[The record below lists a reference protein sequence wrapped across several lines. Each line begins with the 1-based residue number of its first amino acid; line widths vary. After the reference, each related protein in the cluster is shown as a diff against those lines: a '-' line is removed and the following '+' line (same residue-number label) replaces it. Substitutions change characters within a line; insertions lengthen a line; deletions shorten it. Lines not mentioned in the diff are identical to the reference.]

1 MGDLE
6 TAGVGI
12 GAYKKSGSGNGDAE
26 RHDLSF
32 LLRRY
37 VQGVMSGSSRILG
50 GRRFDPGVFEVV
62 RHRIAIRGLSPVF
75 RGYRIV
81 HISDVHYGQW
91 VSDERLGG
99 IVGMIND
106 ERPDLIAITG
116 DFVSYTADCADD
128 MAPLLRDLRPRDATL
143 GVLGNHDHW
152 AGAGKVRSL
161 LKASGIIDV
170 SNDFFTIERGQA
182 RLNVA
187 GVDSVLLK
195 KNRLYEVLEVM
206 PSDVP
211 AILLSHEPDYADT
224 SAITGR
230 FGLQLSGHSHGG
242 QVIIPK
248 VGTPLRG
255 SLCWRYPHGLYRVRD
270 MALYT
275 TRGIGTNSFWLRVN
289 CPPEVTVIELE
300 SKDQ

>member
-1 MGDLE
+1 MGYPEITDAE
-6 TAGVGI
+6 GI
-12 GAYKKSGSGNGDAE
+12 GGGSGDAE

-37 VQGVMSGSSRILG
+37 VQGAMSGSSRMLG
-50 GRRFDPGVFEVV
+50 GRRFDPGAFEVV
-62 RHRIAIRGLSPVF
+62 RHRIAMRGLSPAF
-75 RGYRIV
+75 QGYRIV

-91 VSDERLGG
+91 VSGERLGG

-128 MAPLLRDLRPRDATL
+128 MIPLLRNLRPRDATL

-152 AGAGKVRSL
+152 AGAGKIRSFL
-161 LKASGIIDV
+161 RASGIIDV
-170 SNDFFTIERGQA
+170 SNGVHTIERGAA
-182 RLNVA
+182 RLSVA

-195 KNRLYEVLEVM
+195 KNRLDEVLEAM
-206 PSDVP
+206 PPDAP

-224 SAITGR
+224 SAVTGR

-242 QVIIPK
+242 QVIIPG

-255 SLCWRYPHGLYRVRD
+255 RLCRRYPHGLYRVRD
-270 MALYT
+270 MVLYT

-300 SKDQ
+300 SRDR